1 MTLRVLL
8 SRTDVAAS
16 ILPDTDRSRGTR
28 ARILDATFDAVATFG
43 LARLTVEDVA
53 RHAGLSRQSVYR
65 YFGSKDELIG
75 ALVIREVDTFLH
87 GVRQVNARYVD
98 LEAAMRE
105 SALFSLRTLRQ
116 HPLLDRLL
124 ASEPESLLPYLTTR
138 AGPVI
143 DRAREV
149 LEEMAA
155 ERLGAPSGLV
165 HRTADVA
172 VRAIVSYALTPSDDE
187 VEDVAAELA
196 RILAS
201 GVEEEDMR

>member
-1 MTLRVLL
+1 M
-8 SRTDVAAS
+8 
-16 ILPDTDRSRGTR
+16 LPDTDRSQGTR
-28 ARILDATFDAVATFG
+28 ARILDASFDAVATFG
-43 LARLTVEDVA
+43 LARLTMEDVA
-53 RHAGLSRQSVYR
+53 RQAGLSRQSVYR

-75 ALVIREVDTFLH
+75 TLVIREVDAFLH

-172 VRAIVSYALTPSDDE
+172 GGGIVSYALPPGDGE
-187 VEDVAAELA
+187 GGH
-196 RILAS
+196 R
-201 GVEEEDMR
+201 